1 MIDWREIPDSDTW
14 ELFARD
20 FLAELGFVIEVGPGR
35 GPDAGR
41 DLLVSEQLR
50 GTLHTNKFT
59 WLVSCKHF
67 ATSDKSVG
75 TEHELNITDRLEHH
89 SADGFLGFYS
99 TLPSAPLVIQL
110 KEYQN
115 RARIKA
121 YEVFDAKKIKSYF
134 VSTGFSK
141 LALRYFPQSYGRLR
155 PISSYSVRLLS
166 FGAMNAVPMS
176 FAKCSRQ
183 G

>member
-1 MIDWREIPDSDTW
+1 MINWREIPDSDTW

-41 DLLVSEQLR
+41 DLLVSEQLK

-67 ATSDKSVG
+67 AGSGKSVG
-75 TEHELNITDRLEHH
+75 TEDEQNITDRLEHH

-99 TLPSAPLVIQL
+99 ILPSAALVARL
-110 KEYQN
+110 KDYKAQG
-115 RARIKA
+115 RIKA
-121 YEVFDAKKIKSYF
+121 YEIFDAKKIERYF
-134 VSTGFSK
+134 VSAGFSK
-141 LALRYFPQSYGRLR
+141 LALRYFPESYGRLR
-155 PISSYSVRLLS
+155 PIQQLLGEIVQLRCDEC
-166 FGAMNAVPMS
+166 GADILVD
-176 FAKCSRQ
+176 
-183 G
+183 GI